1 MSQVEGLSYDQVPY
15 PSLSHAN
22 THPDNLAVM
31 AILAGLHPAPLEKCR
46 VLELGAAS
54 GGNLI
59 PMAYGLPHS
68 QFLGI
73 DISGVQI
80 AEGKQ
85 KVQELGLTNLQ
96 LEQMDILDFSEDL
109 GQFDYIIAH
118 GIYSWVPPEVRE
130 SLIEIYRTHLAPQ
143 GVGFISYNT
152 YPGWY
157 MINIAR
163 DIMRFNTRGID
174 DPQKRA
180 TEARSALQFYA
191 NALPENKFGYFGF
204 LKNYSDYIDGNTED
218 KNPKYDSALLHDELE
233 EINQPFYFNQ
243 FNDVIEQHGLRF
255 LADLCHFDH
264 GSLPPETMEV
274 LRKKSRSL
282 IDLEQAQDFL
292 KNRTFRQTLVC
303 HMEAPLNRK
312 LTPAIV
318 RNFYIASQAQPVS
331 ENPDFYSVSVEQF
344 RGHDGAVLT
353 TDHPCSKVAML
364 CLAEVWPRSLLFTD
378 LVASARER
386 LAANGGSLGDESMD
400 AQVLG
405 VNILRAFGYS
415 SSLIEL
421 HTFSTALTN
430 RIDERPIASRVARY
444 QALGEQTVTNLRHER
459 VSPDGLER
467 YLLTRLDGTKDRHS
481 IINSLVEGPLADG
494 TLTVEKDG
502 KKINLAEQPELITS
516 ELEYRLEWLA
526 RAGLFIDPARLGG

>member
-1 MSQVEGLSYDQVPY
+1 MFGAPPQGFETEGSPHLLVGEGLILSTFDYGCLWQAQRRGRPASREEIRSAMEWGENLIVLFAAGRKREGFGLMSQVEGLSYDQVPY

-118 GIYSWVPPEVRE
+118 GIFSWVPPEVRE

-163 DIMRFNTRGID
+163 DIMRFNTRGIE

-204 LKNYSDYIDGNTED
+204 LKNYSDYIDGN
-218 KNPKYDSALLHDELE
+218 N
-233 EINQPFYFNQ
+233 
-243 FNDVIEQHGLRF
+243 
-255 LADLCHFDH
+255 
-264 GSLPPETMEV
+264 
-274 LRKKSRSL
+274 
-282 IDLEQAQDFL
+282 
-292 KNRTFRQTLVC
+292 
-303 HMEAPLNRK
+303 
-312 LTPAIV
+312 
-318 RNFYIASQAQPVS
+318 
-331 ENPDFYSVSVEQF
+331 
-344 RGHDGAVLT
+344 
-353 TDHPCSKVAML
+353 
-364 CLAEVWPRSLLFTD
+364 
-378 LVASARER
+378 
-386 LAANGGSLGDESMD
+386 
-400 AQVLG
+400 
-405 VNILRAFGYS
+405 
-415 SSLIEL
+415 
-421 HTFSTALTN
+421 
-430 RIDERPIASRVARY
+430 
-444 QALGEQTVTNLRHER
+444 
-459 VSPDGLER
+459 
-467 YLLTRLDGTKDRHS
+467 
-481 IINSLVEGPLADG
+481 
-494 TLTVEKDG
+494 
-502 KKINLAEQPELITS
+502 
-516 ELEYRLEWLA
+516 
-526 RAGLFIDPARLGG
+526 